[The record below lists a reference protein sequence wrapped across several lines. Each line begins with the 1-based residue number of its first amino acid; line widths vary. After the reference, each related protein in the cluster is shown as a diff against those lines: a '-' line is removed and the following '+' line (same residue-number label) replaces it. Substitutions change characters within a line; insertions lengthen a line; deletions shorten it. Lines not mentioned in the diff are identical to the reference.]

1 MTLDSPAQFCS
12 AHGKHLEDCK
22 MLCSLLEISVWSLS
36 PHPRHEELVHLQCHG
51 TERAQGGC
59 GPLAEDPKGRCETTQ
74 LGNQSE
80 KTMPSSLQ
88 LPYVEEE
95 GVEVVQREVCIL
107 CH

>member
-22 MLCSLLEISVWSLS
+22 TLCSLLEISVLSLF
-36 PHPRHEELVHLQCHG
+36 PHPKHEELAHLQCHD
-51 TERAQGGC
+51 TERAQGAC
-59 GPLAEDPKGRCETTQ
+59 GHLAEDPKGRYETTL

-80 KTMPSSLQ
+80 KTTPSSLQ
-88 LPYVEEE
+88 FLYVEEE
-95 GVEVVQREVCIL
+95 GVEVVQSEVCIL